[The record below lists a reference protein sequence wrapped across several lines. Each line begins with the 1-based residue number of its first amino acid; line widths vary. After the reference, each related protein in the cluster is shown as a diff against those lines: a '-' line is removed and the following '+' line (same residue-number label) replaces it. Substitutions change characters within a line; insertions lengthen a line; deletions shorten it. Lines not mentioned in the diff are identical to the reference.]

1 MAKELWAP
9 LPFHPARPG
18 LVAPARVDA
27 TGRTG
32 PTSAQARGRR
42 CRTTGYG
49 LYLPESVPTEQ
60 VEQRIVEAGV
70 LLPAYGGVTG
80 WAGLRWCGGRWFD
93 GLGSDGATELP
104 VTLAIADST
113 IRAKPGIEI
122 SEERLDPREVT
133 EVDGLRVTVAVRSVC
148 FLMRHARSERRAA
161 EILDMAAYSDLVSI
175 DEMRA
180 YSATCN
186 GWTGI
191 PRCRKGTE
199 LADENCWSPRE
210 AGMRQNWVL
219 DAELPRPLC
228 NVPVFDRAGQH
239 IGTPDLLDPVAG
251 VIAEYDGAVH
261 LEGARRALDVR
272 REDAFRSHGLQVVT
286 MTSADLRDPSAFV
299 GRLHRA
305 YSRAAGLG
313 EGRRSWTLEMPD
325 WWVPTPTVAQRRA
338 LTEAQRALWLKYR
351 EA

>member
-9 LPFHPARPG
+9 LPFHPARPS
-18 LVAPARVDA
+18 LVAPARVDP
-27 TGRTG
+27 TGLTG
-32 PTSAQARGRR
+32 PTSAQTRGRR

-49 LYLPESVPTEQ
+49 LYLPASVSREP

-70 LLPAYGGVTG
+70 LLPAYGGVSG

-93 GLGSDGATELP
+93 GLGPDGATELP

-122 SEERLDPREVT
+122 SEERLDPREII

-148 FLMRHARSERRAA
+148 FLMRYARSERLAA
-161 EILDMAAYSDLVSI
+161 EILSMAAYSDLVSI
-175 DEMRA
+175 DEMRGYA
-180 YSATCN
+180 ATRN

-210 AGMRQNWVL
+210 AGMLQNWVL

-261 LEGARRALDVR
+261 LAGSRRASDVR
-272 REDAFRSHGLQVVT
+272 REDKFRSHGLQVVT
-286 MTSADLRDPSAFV
+286 MTSADLRDTSEFL
-299 GRLHRA
+299 GRLLRA
-305 YSRAAGLG
+305 HSRAEGLG
-313 EGRRSWTLEMPD
+313 EGRRSWTLEKPD
-325 WWVPTPTVAQRRA
+325 WWVPTSTVAQRRA
-338 LTEAQRALWLKYR
+338 LTGEQRARWLKYR
-351 EA
+351 AA